1 MAVIDKKLL
10 KHLAAL
16 ARLELTAKEGKQF
29 LKDLKAILD
38 YFGELRRVDVKKIKP
53 MSGGAG
59 LINVFRE
66 DEVDIE
72 KKSGTVSD
80 AGRIIDAFPE
90 TEKGYLK
97 VPKVL

>member
-1 MAVIDKKLL
+1 MAAIDKKLL
-10 KHLAAL
+10 KHLANL
-16 ARLELTAKEGKQF
+16 ARLELTAAEERQF
-29 LKDLKAILD
+29 LKELEKILNYFEELKK
-38 YFGELRRVDVKKIKP
+38 VDVKKTKP
-53 MSGGAG
+53 MSGGTE
-59 LINVFRE
+59 LVNVFRE

-97 VPKVL
+97 VPKIL